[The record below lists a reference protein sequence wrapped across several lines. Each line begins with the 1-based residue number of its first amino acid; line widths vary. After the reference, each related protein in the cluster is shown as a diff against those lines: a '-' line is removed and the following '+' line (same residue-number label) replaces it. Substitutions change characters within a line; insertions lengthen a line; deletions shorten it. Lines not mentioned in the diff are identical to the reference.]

1 MFIVDVIDYFSDGQD
16 MFNRLRNPS
25 REEKLPVKAEFK
37 AKFLQHLNQ
46 KKQDKG
52 FTLIELL
59 VVIVIIGILAAIAI
73 PTFLKQTANANQA
86 AAKSIVGFVNTAQT
100 VYRTENNQ
108 FAPAFS
114 NLALG
119 LSSTTKNYTYSV
131 QPGNDT
137 TVVIARAGDSSLKG
151 YSGGNVRFTT
161 MASQSQSAIASA
173 ICEVNTP
180 GTGIPA
186 PPYPLDSNGST
197 ANAAIGCNGGGET
210 QL

>member
-1 MFIVDVIDYFSDGQD
+1 MFVVDVMDYFSDGQD
-16 MFNRLRNPS
+16 IFNRPRNPP

-59 VVIVIIGILAAIAI
+59 LVIFIIGILAAIAL

-86 AAKSIVGFVNTAQT
+86 TAKSVVGSIVTAQT

-114 NLALG
+114 NLTLG
-119 LSSTTKNYTYSV
+119 LSSTTNNYTYSV

-137 TVVIARAGDSSLKG
+137 TAVIAKAGDSSLKG
-151 YSGGNVRFTT
+151 YSGGNVRFITI
-161 MASQSQSAIASA
+161 ASQSESAIASVV
-173 ICEVNTP
+173 CEVNNP

-186 PPYPLDSNGST
+186 PPFPLNSNASSG
-197 ANAAIGCNGGGET
+197 NAAIGCNGGGET